1 MAYGDELADKIR
13 EIVGDMATVV
23 QSTGAIESM
32 LENGR
37 DAEIIA
43 SGRVSSE
50 FIQATSNLRMIQAFG
65 AGVDKVDFQA
75 IEEHGN
81 IIVCNSHVNAAE
93 VAEYAIT
100 LLFTVAKNIL
110 ASDKEI
116 RLGDW
121 RQSWGG
127 PLPNIEIRGKTC
139 LMLGLGNIGSEIA
152 KRLRALGVKIN
163 ALTRSGT
170 ARDGELVEKVVSME
184 DYEDLVQ
191 DADFVM
197 LSLPL
202 TKKSEGL
209 VDAKFISQ
217 MKESAVLVNISR
229 GHIIEEAA
237 LYKALKE
244 KRIYGAALDVW
255 WEYPKK
261 WGGSGKLPSEQFPF
275 HELDNVVLSPHR
287 AAYSENIRKDQIAFV
302 GENILRFLRGEKPL
316 NIIDTKLGY

>member
-1 MAYGDELADKIR
+1 MHHAPITEAIILKVLVPYGDELADKIR

-217 MKESAVLVNISR
+217 
-229 GHIIEEAA
+229 
-237 LYKALKE
+237 